1 MKKRDRI
8 SLKIKGIMYRFA
20 LSYFNLFVAMHFFGG
35 CQSLANFNAV
45 KEYKEVIE
53 DFKEFLLENGVQDPI
68 DVFDYFNYALWEG
81 YLAPNKDY
89 AYSDKRKIFFN
100 DYGMGN
106 MTGRGVCL
114 NDAGMLRDL
123 YEAFGYDSEIVLCY
137 VPVGNI
143 DVDSGVRTNGGIT
156 RRIERNESLAKLMA
170 ILKPITLF
178 TGNHAVTVVK
188 YNGEYYYLD
197 PTNLVYLAKSD
208 VNDLDIIN
216 GDGTFKKR
224 YLMSFIYE
232 LGAFKNM
239 FGVTDDDY
247 NLEYLQARENVEID
261 IEKLEEFY
269 QKEKYLIE
277 DIANSLNTN
286 SQVIIII
293 LAFFLYGIF
302 GGKIR
307 TYVDNIF
314 AKKYADNEGALRS
327 LLNVFFGINNIK
339 DFEDVCCYLNYL
351 ITKGYLSYEHGM
363 GDLDI
368 KKSLIM
374 DSISLITVDCE
385 IYGKSFFDNYINCY
399 FPNNRMVVAEDDDD
413 NLENFHMVKD
423 ENNRCIFYSYSQ
435 NLVYR
440 LNDNGELVNGD
451 KKYKIVGSLKDK
463 LMKSELFSEDIETGV
478 DISLCDAFYDENKD
492 TIDRIAKS
500 YAYVKENK

>member
-1 MKKRDRI
+1 
-8 SLKIKGIMYRFA
+8 
-20 LSYFNLFVAMHFFGG
+20 
-35 CQSLANFNAV
+35 
-45 KEYKEVIE
+45 
-53 DFKEFLLENGVQDPI
+53 
-68 DVFDYFNYALWEG
+68 
-81 YLAPNKDY
+81 
-89 AYSDKRKIFFN
+89 
-100 DYGMGN
+100 
-106 MTGRGVCL
+106 
-114 NDAGMLRDL
+114 
-123 YEAFGYDSEIVLCY
+123 
-137 VPVGNI
+137 
-143 DVDSGVRTNGGIT
+143 
-156 RRIERNESLAKLMA
+156 
-170 ILKPITLF
+170 
-178 TGNHAVTVVK
+178 
-188 YNGEYYYLD
+188 
-197 PTNLVYLAKSD
+197 
-208 VNDLDIIN
+208 IN

-247 NLEYLQARENVEID
+247 NLEYLQTRENVEID

-269 QKEKYLIE
+269 QKEKDLIE

-286 SQVIIII
+286 SQVIIIL

-385 IYGKSFFDNYINCY
+385 IYGKIFFDNYINCY

-423 ENNRCIFYSYSQ
+423 KNNRCIFYSYSQ

-451 KKYKIVGSLKDK
+451 KKYEIVGSLKDK

-492 TIDRIAKS
+492 TIDKIAKS
-500 YAYVKENK
+500 YAYIKENK